1 LDQVIDTPAQL
12 ARMIILRSRNEF
24 MRLKHE
30 KNRKENNPENTNTI
44 SENIC
49 HKGRKTRENHIREA
63 RKYPEP

>member
-30 KNRKENNPENTNTI
+30 KIGKENNPENTNTTRKI
-44 SENIC
+44 SV
-49 HKGRKTRENHIREA
+49 TRAEKHTKITFE
-63 RKYPEP
+63 KP